1 MLYFIKDYFVLL
13 YPTKSYYWKVP
24 IFNNISKQ
32 NWFDK
37 PVLNNVKRLN
47 HCSPMKNTVTHKIKH
62 SPELFALGPQISIS
76 VFPISETQ
84 LSTSS

>member
-1 MLYFIKDYFVLL
+1 M
-13 YPTKSYYWKVP
+13 
-24 IFNNISKQ
+24 
-32 NWFDK
+32 
-37 PVLNNVKRLN
+37 LNNVKRLN